1 MSAHVTILGPED
13 IDVEDMPPTRR
24 SALIAALEDA
34 PTVSN
39 LPSDGSYEEMPET
52 KRR

>member
-1 MSAHVTILGPED
+1 MSAHIIFLGPQD
-13 IDVEDMPPTRR
+13 IDDEDMPPTRR
-24 SALIAALEDA
+24 SPLIASLEDA